1 MQDPSPSAEALLPW
15 KILIADDDRDVH
27 SSTRFAL
34 RGIHFKGRPLTFLHA
49 YSGAE
54 TLTVLQENPDTALVF
69 LDIIME
75 TEDAGLNTAQHIRE
89 MGFNLVRIIFR
100 TGFPGQAPEQNIVE
114 NYDVHDY
121 KDKSGLTAQKLHTAL
136 ISALRAYDDLGT
148 LENHRR
154 GLLSVLELGS
164 SFDFNDVQRYVARM
178 LAEFVNL
185 AKLGAD
191 NILVVARS
199 STHPETV
206 PQLIAAQGT
215 WQTEVDHLDFASL
228 PTEVMEMIHHALNK
242 RQSSSNSGYKTLLAR
257 HQGIDL
263 VLFAQGERA
272 FECADDVLLEVFL
285 INVCQTLN
293 NQNTFASMS
302 QDRHALFRGMALQAE
317 QWDEQAASSFQRLS
331 HLVLALAKRLDTT
344 LMFPDEIDSRF
355 LHDIG
360 IAALLHD
367 LGNATLPKELLLK
380 ESVYTASERQQM
392 QEHVAAG
399 LQAIRV
405 FETEADSFG
414 ALHLAKDIIRAH
426 HEHVDGSGYPAGLQ
440 GENIPFSARLFAV
453 ADTYIA
459 LTSKRPHRAA
469 LDSIAARAAIQASA
483 GQQFDPRIVQA
494 LFELFDDG
502 YIV

>member
-1 MQDPSPSAEALLPW
+1 MQDPFPSTEALLPW

-54 TLTVLQENPDTALVF
+54 TLKVLQENPDTALVF

-75 TEDAGLNTAQHIRE
+75 TEDAGLNTAQHIRK

-100 TGFPGQAPEQNIVE
+100 TGFPGQAPEQKIIE

-121 KDKSGLTAQKLHTAL
+121 KEKSGLTAQKLHTAL

-185 AKLGAD
+185 AKLGVE

-199 STHPETV
+199 STHPETT
-206 PQLIAAQGT
+206 PRLIAAQGA
-215 WQTEVDHLDFASL
+215 WQTDADAMDFENL
-228 PTEVMEMIHHALNK
+228 PIDVVETIHNALNK
-242 RQSSSNSGYKTLLAR
+242 RQSSSSSGYKTLLAR

-263 VLFAQGERA
+263 VLFARGEHA
-272 FECADDVLLEVFL
+272 FERADDVLLEVFL

-293 NQNTFASMS
+293 NQNTFASMA
-302 QDRHALFRGMALQAE
+302 QDRNALFRDLALQADR
-317 QWDEQAASSFQRLS
+317 WDDNAAASFDRLS
-331 HLVLALAKRLDTT
+331 RLVLALAKRLDTT
-344 LMFPDEIDSRF
+344 LMFPEEIDSRF

-360 IAALLHD
+360 TAALLHD
-367 LGNATLPKELLLK
+367 LGNGTLPNELLAK
-380 ESVYTASERQQM
+380 ESVYTAAERLQM

-399 LQAIRV
+399 LHAIRV
-405 FETEADSFG
+405 FEAEADAFG
-414 ALHLAKDIIRAH
+414 ALRLAKDIIAFH

-440 GENIPFSARLFAV
+440 GNNIPFSARLFAV
-453 ADTYIA
+453 ADVYIA

-469 LDSIAARAAIQASA
+469 LDSFAAQAAIKA
-483 GQQFDPRIVQA
+483 GSGLQFDPRIVQA

-502 YIV
+502 YNA